1 MYHAIRLTEN
11 QDLKKEIIKYAEE
24 HNIVAGAVLSGVGCV
39 KKINVRT
46 AKALK
51 CIEKEENYEIVS
63 LMGTISKDDVHLHI
77 SLSDEEGITIGGHLK
92 DGNIV
97 NTTCE
102 LVIFELPNYEFS
114 REFDEN
120 TGYDELVIR
129 GK

>member
-77 SLSDEEGITIGGHLK
+77 SLSDEEGATIGGHLK

-102 LVIFELPNYEFS
+102 LVILELPNYEFS

>member
-102 LVIFELPNYEFS
+102 LVILELPNYEFS